1 MPWSLKLN
9 ALAVLAMGAA
19 FCRYFLYAKHD
30 GGLAPII
37 PFANDPYDSV
47 GSFAVITS
55 VLLGG
60 LVIFRAFRPYRKN
73 AATEVQQRVLVR
85 TLMAIVLAVL
95 ITLAAN
101 LVAMGRHPTL
111 WIGQAGAVQLVT
123 LTIGIAVFALVV
135 GYITCHPMGGDL
147 RTAST
152 SRVRAAFTILVFVA
166 VLSLFPE
173 NIISNTTGELVALAT
188 GIVLLFLPMSVLVV
202 AVVPYST
209 SEIGAAS
216 PTFRFSWIRWGAVL
230 LLGIAIGSF
239 FLLLEL
245 REGGGVPLA
254 RLMIVAASFI
264 GAGTMGLVTGYVSL
278 KRPLDL

>member
-9 ALAVLAMGAA
+9 TFVVLALGAA
-19 FCRYFLYAKHD
+19 FCRYFMYAKHD

-37 PFANDPYDSV
+37 PFANAPYDSV

-60 LVIFRAFRPYRKN
+60 LAIVRAFRPYRKN
-73 AATEVQQRVLVR
+73 AATEVRQRFLVR

-95 ITLAAN
+95 VALAAN

-111 WIGQAGAVQLVT
+111 WMGHTGAVQLLT
-123 LTIGIAVFALVV
+123 LTTGMAVFAVVV
-135 GYITCHPMGGDL
+135 GYITCRATGGDL
-147 RTAST
+147 RTAAT

-173 NIISNTTGELVALAT
+173 GIIRNTAGELVALAT
-188 GIVLLFLPMSVLVV
+188 GIILLFLPMSVLVV
-202 AVVPYST
+202 AFVPYAT
-209 SEIGAAS
+209 SETGAAS
-216 PTFRFSWIRWGAVL
+216 PTFRSFWIHLVGVL

-245 REGGGVPLA
+245 REGGGVPPA

-264 GAGTMGLVTGYVSL
+264 GAGTMGLLTGYVFL